1 MEQLKKSIIEQGSV
15 RTKDILDVSKFLNAH
30 VDAQL
35 MSALGQDFADYYK
48 DYDFDLFATVETSG
62 IAPSV
67 FASLYANKPL
77 LIIKKEGRDMDEA
90 IYVQQDCFSYTKDVS
105 YKLTAKKEFL
115 SGKKVILLDD
125 FLAQGSVVK
134 NVESLLDKVGS
145 TLVSTGICITKN
157 FQPGYKALT
166 DEGYD
171 LYAQVELESLDPET
185 GIIKFAK

>member
-1 MEQLKKSIIEQGSV
+1 MKALKTSIIQQGSV

-35 MSALGQDFADYYK
+35 MSELGKDFAEYYK
-48 DYDFDLFATVETSG
+48 DYDFDLFVTVETSG

-77 LIIKKEGRDMDEA
+77 LIIKKEARDLDQA

-105 YKLTAKKEFL
+105 YKLSAKREFL
-115 SGKKVILLDD
+115 SNKKVVLLDD

-134 NVESLLDKVGS
+134 NVEALLKQVDS
-145 TLVSTGICITKN
+145 SLVSIGICITKN
-157 FQPGYKALT
+157 FQPGYKALS

-185 GIIKFAK
+185 GTIVFAK

>member
-1 MEQLKKSIIEQGSV
+1 MKQLKQSIIEQGSV
-15 RTKDILDVSKFLNAH
+15 RTEDILDVSKFLNAH

-35 MSALGQDFADYYK
+35 MDALGKDFAEYYK

-77 LIIKKEGRDMDEA
+77 LIIKKEGRNLDDS

-105 YKLTAKKEFL
+105 YKLTAKKEYL
-115 SGKKVILLDD
+115 SNKKVILLDD

-134 NVESLLDKVGS
+134 NVESLLNKVNS
-145 TLVSTGICITKN
+145 TLVATGICITKN
-157 FQPGYKALT
+157 FQPGYQALT
-166 DEGYD
+166 QEGYD
-171 LYAQVELESLDPET
+171 LYAQVELESLNPET
-185 GIIKFAK
+185 GEIKFSK

>member
-77 LIIKKEGRDMDEA
+77 LIIKKEGRGMDEA

-115 SGKKVILLDD
+115 SGKKVVLLDD

-145 TLVSTGICITKN
+145 TLVSTGICVTKN

>member
-77 LIIKKEGRDMDEA
+77 LIIKKEGRDMDDA

-145 TLVSTGICITKN
+145 TLVSTGICVTKN

>member
-1 MEQLKKSIIEQGSV
+1 MKQLKQSIIDQGSV
-15 RTKDILDVSKFLNAH
+15 RTEDILDVSKFLNAH
-30 VDAQL
+30 VDAKL
-35 MSALGQDFADYYK
+35 MDALGKDFAEYYK

-77 LIIKKEGRDMDEA
+77 LIIKKEGRDLDEA

-105 YKLTAKKEFL
+105 YKLTAKREYL
-115 SGKKVILLDD
+115 SNKKVILLDD

-134 NVESLLDKVGS
+134 NVESLLNQVNS
-145 TLVSTGICITKN
+145 TLVATGICITKN

-166 DEGYD
+166 QEGYD
-171 LYAQVELESLDPET
+171 LYAQVELESLNPET
-185 GIIKFAK
+185 GEIKFSK

>member
-1 MEQLKKSIIEQGSV
+1 MKALKDCIIESGSV

-35 MSALGQDFADYYK
+35 MQALGEDFAAYYK

-77 LIIKKEGRDMDEA
+77 LIIKKEGKDLDGD
-90 IYVQQDCFSYTKDVS
+90 IYVQQDCFSYTKDVA
-105 YKLTAKKEFL
+105 YKLTAKKEYL
-115 SGKKVILLDD
+115 ANKKVVLLDD

-134 NVESLLDKVGS
+134 NVESLLEKVDS
-145 TLVSTGICITKN
+145 TLVATGICITKN
-157 FQPGYKALT
+157 FQPGYKALSE
-166 DEGYD
+166 EGYD

-185 GIIKFAK
+185 GEIVFAK

>member
-1 MEQLKKSIIEQGSV
+1 MKQLKNSIIEQGSV

-30 VDAQL
+30 VDAEL

-48 DYDFDLFATVETSG
+48 DYDFDLFVTVETSG

-77 LIIKKEGRDMDEA
+77 LIIKKEGRAMDEA
-90 IYVQQDCFSYTKDVS
+90 IYVQQDCFSFTKDVS
-105 YKLTAKKEFL
+105 YKLTVKKEFL
-115 SGKKVILLDD
+115 TNKRVILLDD

-134 NVESLLDKVGS
+134 NVEALLDKVDS

-157 FQPGYKALT
+157 FQPGYQALQN
-166 DEGYD
+166 EGYD
-171 LYAQVELESLDPET
+171 MYAQVELESLDPET
-185 GIIKFAK
+185 GDIKFAK